1 MHSGRARVDYKRW
14 WEEIMGNNLKPGTT
28 ASPFLPSNSSYIPF
42 PDGGSSVFTT
52 PIIPT
57 QVTTPG
63 PATSA
68 TIKIGDVE
76 LILEGFFGGVGGCF
90 FIALVVFGIFL
101 M

>member
-1 MHSGRARVDYKRW
+1 MHSGHVRVDYKRW
-14 WEEIMGNNLKPGTT
+14 WEEIMGNNPSPGTT
-28 ASPFLPSNSSYIPF
+28 AFPFLPSNSSYPF
-42 PDGGSSVFTT
+42 PDGDPSIPIT

-68 TIKIGDVE
+68 TIKIGEVE
-76 LILEGFFGGVGGCF
+76 LILEGFFSGVGGCF
-90 FIALVVFGIFL
+90 FIALMVFGIIL